1 MTSAVPPPNPNAPPP
16 ATVSNPQPIASHH
29 QYNNQ
34 TQPPAHIA
42 ASQAASP
49 PSKRDLK
56 SWWKGF
62 KLPSKHQE
70 THGEAPSI
78 FFPTSY
84 PPPPRLHRRP
94 VFFRRSSLFRED
106 VDGGFNNASGKAVLQ
121 AILQHE
127 ETHASLRAAAKSSD
141 GVLCRAWRRSKRLFN
156 RLASPFL
163 RRTSHDRFMNQY
175 KRRTRRQNKKTKRRP
190 AETKPPGIFGV
201 PLRQSIT
208 YANVAI
214 SLVDDNGK
222 SYIYGYVPIVVAK
235 CGVFLKEK
243 GGLHNPTGFPAGYC

>member
-1 MTSAVPPPNPNAPPP
+1 
-16 ATVSNPQPIASHH
+16 
-29 QYNNQ
+29 
-34 TQPPAHIA
+34 
-42 ASQAASP
+42 
-49 PSKRDLK
+49 
-56 SWWKGF
+56 
-62 KLPSKHQE
+62 
-70 THGEAPSI
+70 
-78 FFPTSY
+78 
-84 PPPPRLHRRP
+84 
-94 VFFRRSSLFRED
+94 
-106 VDGGFNNASGKAVLQ
+106 
-121 AILQHE
+121 
-127 ETHASLRAAAKSSD
+127 
-141 GVLCRAWRRSKRLFN
+141 
-156 RLASPFL
+156 
-163 RRTSHDRFMNQY
+163 MNQY